1 MPSATPD
8 VLASAARLP
17 DAELRRLLQV
27 YLEGGKPG
35 FTLPVLLNEVLTR
48 WRVVGHH

>member
-1 MPSATPD
+1 MPSANPD
-8 VLASAARLP
+8 MLARATRLP
-17 DAELRRLLQV
+17 DAELRRLLHI

-48 WRVVGHH
+48 WRDVGHH